1 MSATDSATYLD
12 ARGLPVCIAGPKAGA
27 AFDHLVTGYLTYRA
41 DTPARLTALLEADP
55 DCALAHCMQG
65 YFAMLAFKQGVVPV
79 AAQAARTAQSL
90 AAAATMRERSH
101 IAALTAWTEGELD
114 RAIALWESILREH
127 PHDVVAFRLAHFV
140 NFWLGRPQD
149 MVASVERVIPAW
161 SEDIPGYPTILA
173 CRCFAQEEAGNY
185 LAAEPSGRRAIELD
199 PGDLWA
205 AHAVAHVMEMQG
217 RRSEGVEWLT
227 TLAPNWEGSHNL
239 QHHLWWHCA
248 VFRLEEGDPAAVLE
262 LYDTRFRNLAAPLTV
277 ASPDVYID
285 VQNAASMLFRLQR
298 LGIDVGNR
306 WEELA
311 DKAEARIG
319 DCQSAFTL
327 PHWMMALTVT
337 GRIAAAERM
346 IEAMRAFAR
355 ERGTT
360 PAIVRNYVLPIAEA
374 QLAHAAG
381 RHAEAVALMRPVIGG
396 MYRLGGSHLQQDVLE
411 QLFVDAALKA
421 GNTADVR
428 LALERVAGR
437 RPIPPERFVGW
448 REAARHADYRSS
460 S

>member
-1 MSATDSATYLD
+1 MSARSNTMQHDV
-12 ARGLPVCIAGPKAGA
+12 RGLAISTVSAKAAA

-41 DTPARLTALLEADP
+41 DTPARLTAALEADP
-55 DCALAHCMQG
+55 DFALAHCMQG
-65 YFAMLAFKQGVVPV
+65 YFAMLAFKQAVVPV
-79 AAQAARTAQSL
+79 AVQAADIAQSL
-90 AAAATMRERSH
+90 AAGATPRERSH

-114 RAIALWESILREH
+114 RAIALWESILRSH

-149 MVASVERVIPAW
+149 MVASVERVTPAW
-161 SEDIPGYPTILA
+161 SEDIPGYASILG
-173 CRCFAQEEAGNY
+173 CRCFAQEQAGNP

-205 AHAVAHVMEMQG
+205 AHAVAHVLESQG
-217 RRSEGVEWLT
+217 RRSEGIQWLT
-227 TLAPNWEGSHNL
+227 TLAPQWAGSHNL

-248 VFRLEEGDPAAVLE
+248 LFTLEYSDYATVLE
-262 LYDTRFRNLAAPLTV
+262 LYDTRFRNLTAPLTL

-285 VQNAASMLFRLQR
+285 VQNAVSMLFRLQR
-298 LGIDVGNR
+298 LGVDVGNR

-319 DCQSAFTL
+319 DCLSAFTL
-327 PHWMMALTVT
+327 PHWLMALTAT
-337 GRIAAAERM
+337 GRTAAAERM
-346 IEAMRAFAR
+346 IEAMRSFANG
-355 ERGTT
+355 RGTL
-360 PAIVRNYVLPIAEA
+360 PPVVRDYVLPIAEA

-381 RHAEAVALMRPVIGG
+381 RHAEAVALMRPAIGG
-396 MYRLGGSHLQQDVLE
+396 MYRLGGSHAQQDVLE

-421 GNTADVR
+421 GSTADIR

-437 RPIPPERFVGW
+437 RAIPPERFIGW
-448 REAARHADYRSS
+448 REAAKQVTVGAL
-460 S
+460 

>member
-1 MSATDSATYLD
+1 MHSDIRGLPISTDSAE
-12 ARGLPVCIAGPKAGA
+12 AAA
-27 AFDHLVTGYLTYRA
+27 AFDHLIVGYLTYRA
-41 DTPARLTALLEADP
+41 DTPTRLDAVLEADP
-55 DCALAHCMQG
+55 DFALAHCMKG
-65 YFAMLAFKQGVVPV
+65 YFAMLAFKQAVVPV
-79 AAQAARTAQSL
+79 AAEEARTAQSL
-90 AAAATMRERSH
+90 AVDATARERNH
-101 IAALTAWTEGELD
+101 VTALTAWADGDLD
-114 RAIALWESILREH
+114 RALATWESILRTH
-127 PHDVVAFRLAHFV
+127 PHDLVAFRLAHFV

-149 MVASVERVIPAW
+149 MVASVENLIPDW
-161 SEDIPGYPTILA
+161 SENVPGYSVILA

-185 LAAEPSGRRAIELD
+185 FAAEPSGRRAIELD

-217 RRSEGVEWLT
+217 RRTEGIEWLT

-248 VFRLEEGDPAAVLE
+248 LFKLEHGDHAAVLD
-262 LYDTRFRNLAAPLTV
+262 LYDTRFRNLAAPLTI

-327 PHWMMALTVT
+327 PHWLMALTAT
-337 GRIAAAERM
+337 GRTAAAQRM
-346 IEAMRAFAR
+346 IEAMRAFANG
-355 ERGTT
+355 RGTV
-360 PAIVRNYVLPIAEA
+360 PAIVRDYVLPIAEA

-381 RHAEAVALMRPVIGG
+381 RHAEAVSLMRPAIGG
-396 MYRLGGSHLQQDVLE
+396 MYRLGGSHTQQDVLE

-421 GNTADVR
+421 ASTADVR
-428 LALERVAGR
+428 LAVERIAGR
-437 RPIPPERFVGW
+437 RPIPPQRFVGW
-448 REAARHADYRSS
+448 REAANRAAVAAL
-460 S
+460 

>member
-1 MSATDSATYLD
+1 MHLD
-12 ARGLPVCIAGPKAGA
+12 ARGLAFSTASAKAA
-27 AFDHLVTGYLTYRA
+27 AAYDYLVTGYLTFRA
-41 DTPARLTALLEADP
+41 DTPARLDALLEADP
-55 DCALAHCMQG
+55 EFALAHCMKG
-65 YFAMLAFKQGVVPV
+65 YFAMLAFKQAVVPV
-79 AAQAARTAQSL
+79 AAQAARMAQSL
-90 AAAATMRERSH
+90 AAKATARERSH
-101 IAALTAWTEGELD
+101 IAALTAWVEGELD
-114 RAIALWESILREH
+114 RAIALWESILRIH

-149 MVASVERVIPAW
+149 MVASVEGVMQAW
-161 SEDIPGYPTILA
+161 SEDIPGYSSILA

-185 LAAEPSGRRAIELD
+185 LAAEPFGRRAIEID

-217 RRSEGVEWLT
+217 RRSEGIEWLT
-227 TLAPNWEGSHNL
+227 TLAPNWEGAHNL

-248 VFRLEEGDPAAVLE
+248 LFKLEHGDHAAVLE

-285 VQNAASMLFRLQR
+285 VQNAVSMLFRLQR

-327 PHWMMALTVT
+327 PHWLMALTAT
-337 GRIAAAERM
+337 GRTAAAERM
-346 IEAMRAFAR
+346 VAAMRGFAKSH
-355 ERGTT
+355 GTV
-360 PAIVRNYVLPIAEA
+360 PPIVRDYVLPIAEA

-381 RHAEAVALMRPVIGG
+381 RHAEAVALMRPAIGG
-396 MYRLGGSHLQQDVLE
+396 MYRLGGSHTQQDVLE

-421 GNTADVR
+421 GSIADIR

-437 RPIPPERFVGW
+437 RAIPPERFVGW
-448 REAARHADYRSS
+448 REAADRVAAARAQ
-460 S
+460 

>member
-1 MSATDSATYLD
+1 MQLD
-12 ARGLPVCIAGPKAGA
+12 VRGLPLSTASSDAAA

-41 DTPARLTALLEADP
+41 DTPVRLAAVLEADP
-55 DCALAHCMQG
+55 DFALAHCMRG
-65 YFAMLAFKQGVVPV
+65 YLAMLAFKQAVVPV
-79 AAQAARTAQSL
+79 AVEAASTAQSV
-90 AAAATMRERSH
+90 AADATPREHSH
-101 IAALTAWTEGELD
+101 IAALTAWSEGELD
-114 RAIALWESILREH
+114 RAIALWESILRTH

-161 SEDIPGYPTILA
+161 SEAIPGYASILA

-205 AHAVAHVMEMQG
+205 AHAVAHVLEMQG
-217 RRSEGVEWLT
+217 RRSEGIEWLT

-248 VFRLEEGDPAAVLE
+248 LFQLEHGDHAAVLD

-285 VQNAASMLFRLQR
+285 VQNAAAMLFRLQR
-298 LGIDVGNR
+298 LGVDVGNR

-319 DCQSAFTL
+319 DCLSAFTL
-327 PHWMMALTVT
+327 PHWLMALTAT
-337 GRIAAAERM
+337 GRTAAAQRM
-346 IEAMRAFAR
+346 IEAMRVFATGC
-355 ERGTT
+355 GTV
-360 PAIVRNYVLPIAEA
+360 PRIVRDYVLPIAQA
-374 QLAHAAG
+374 QVAHAAG
-381 RHAEAVALMRPVIGG
+381 RHAEAVALMRPAIGG
-396 MYRLGGSHLQQDVLE
+396 MYQLGGSHTQQDVLE

-421 GNTADVR
+421 GSTADIR

-437 RPIPPERFVGW
+437 RAIPLERFAGW
-448 REAARHADYRSS
+448 REAASRAALGAS
-460 S
+460 

>member
-1 MSATDSATYLD
+1 MHLD
-12 ARGLPVCIAGPKAGA
+12 TRGLPISTASAKAAA

-41 DTPARLTALLEADP
+41 DTPARLDALLEADP
-55 DCALAHCMQG
+55 DFALAHCMKG
-65 YFAMLAFKQGVVPV
+65 YFAMLAFKQAAVPV
-79 AAQAARTAQSL
+79 AVQAARTAQSL
-90 AAAATMRERSH
+90 AVDATPRERNH
-101 IAALTAWTEGELD
+101 IAALTAWAEGELD
-114 RAIALWESILREH
+114 RAIAMWESILHDH
-127 PHDVVAFRLAHFV
+127 PYDAVAFRLAHFV

-161 SEDIPGYPTILA
+161 SEDMPGYAMLLG
-173 CRCFAQEEAGNY
+173 CRCFALEESGNY
-185 LAAEPSGRRAIELD
+185 LGAEPSGRRAIELD

-205 AHAVAHVMEMQG
+205 AHAVAHVLEMQG
-217 RRSEGVEWLT
+217 RRSEGIQWLT

-248 VFRLEEGDPAAVLE
+248 LFMHEQGDYAAVLE

-298 LGIDVGNR
+298 LGVDVGNR

-327 PHWMMALTVT
+327 PHWLMALTAT
-337 GRIAAAERM
+337 GRSAAAERM
-346 IEAMRAFAR
+346 IEAMRAFANG
-355 ERGTT
+355 RGTVA
-360 PAIVRNYVLPIAEA
+360 PIVRDYVLPIAEA

-381 RHAEAVALMRPVIGG
+381 RHAEAVALMRPAIGG
-396 MYRLGGSHLQQDVLE
+396 MYRLGGSHTQQDVLE

-421 GNTADVR
+421 GSSADIR
-428 LALERVAGR
+428 LAVERVGGR
-437 RPIPPERFVGW
+437 RAIPPERFVGW
-448 REAARHADYRSS
+448 REAAERAADGKNATR
-460 S
+460 